1 MPQSSIKIILYFP
14 YYMTCF
20 EDIYY
25 PFMRQPIN
33 KAAPLRENLEQ
44 ILFIFRLDNST
55 KERLKSFLVFFD

>member
-1 MPQSSIKIILYFP
+1 
-14 YYMTCF
+14 MTCF